1 VDALRNNT
9 LNNRKLILEGI
20 RKRSRALFA
29 HLPGDR
35 LPDAI
40 LVFNNKLIDN
50 NFFYLTGLSG
60 GVFDNCGVIVDTE
73 GKITLL
79 TTALEEEAARALGNH
94 AEILV
99 YRNEK
104 EKNSVLAS
112 ALSKYTRLGINYGAV
127 SHTFYLFIQEI
138 AEQVE
143 TVDVGIAFRDTR
155 MIKTEDEIKKIEKG
169 CMIISEVAERIP
181 SVLAEGM
188 KELDLSAEIDYM
200 MKKKGAHG
208 PAFRTIAAFSK
219 NTSMPHYPG
228 GSVQLKN
235 GDVVLVDFGAHV
247 EGYASDITRTYL
259 TGNPERELLDLYGA
273 VLRAQ
278 QLALHMI
285 MEGELSDHVDREVRA
300 CIDSH
305 DLYKGRFIHSL
316 GHSIGLDVH
325 DDSYPSASFHK
336 RFAEN
341 MVLTVEP
348 GIYLPGRYGVRIEDD
363 IVVEKQGCRVLTFAN
378 KEPVIYEI

>member
-1 VDALRNNT
+1 VGALRRNT
-9 LNNRKLILEGI
+9 HDDRKRILEGI

-29 HLPGDR
+29 HIPDDR

-40 LVFNNKLIDN
+40 LVFNNERIDN

-60 GVFDNCGVIVDTE
+60 GVFDNCGVIVEKE
-73 GKITLL
+73 GKIALF
-79 TTALEEEAARALGNH
+79 TTALEEEAARALENH

-104 EKNSVLAS
+104 EKNSILAS
-112 ALSKYTRLGINYGAV
+112 ALSKYPKIGINYGSV
-127 SHTFYLFIQEI
+127 SHMFYLFILEI
-138 AEQVE
+138 AEQAE
-143 TVDVGIAFRDTR
+143 TVDVGTAFRDTR
-155 MIKTEDEIKKIEKG
+155 MIKTEDEIQKIEKG
-169 CMIISEVAERIP
+169 CRIISEVAERIP
-181 SVLAEGM
+181 SLLTEGM
-188 KELDLSAEIDYM
+188 KELDLSTEIDYM

-228 GSVQLKN
+228 GCIRLKN
-235 GDVVLVDFGAHV
+235 GDVVLADFGAYF

-259 TGNPERELLDLYGA
+259 TGNPEKEVLDLYGA
-273 VLRAQ
+273 VLSAQ
-278 QLALHMI
+278 QLALDMI
-285 MEGELSDHVDREVRA
+285 MEGELSDRVDREVRA

-316 GHSIGLDVH
+316 GHSLGLDVH
-325 DDSYPSASFHK
+325 DDSYPSASFHN
-336 RFAEN
+336 RFEEN

-378 KEPVIYEI
+378 KEPLTYEI